1 VVVRIQRLPGEL
13 CVMVKDDGQGFDVTQ
28 VGRTKTF
35 GLLGMRERAIALGG
49 VLEVNSMLGNGTQI
63 IVRIPMDNSQGQGI
77 P

>member
-1 VVVRIQRLPGEL
+1 
-13 CVMVKDDGQGFDVTQ
+13 
-28 VGRTKTF
+28 
-35 GLLGMRERAIALGG
+35 MRERAIALGG